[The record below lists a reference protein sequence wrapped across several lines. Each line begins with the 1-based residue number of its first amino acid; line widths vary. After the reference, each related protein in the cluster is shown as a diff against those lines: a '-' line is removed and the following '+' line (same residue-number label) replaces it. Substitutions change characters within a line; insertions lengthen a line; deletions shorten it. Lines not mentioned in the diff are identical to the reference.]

1 MRGRD
6 DEGQATVELALVLP
20 FLVLFVLLVV
30 QFGLVVSD
38 RIELAHA
45 ARAAARAAVEDPSPG
60 AVIAAARHAA
70 DLDPS
75 RLHVEVSGGRTLGDT
90 ITVVV
95 RYTSVTD
102 VPLAGALVPN
112 VSFSERLSAE
122 VG

>member
-1 MRGRD
+1 MWGRR

-20 FLVLFVLLVV
+20 FLVLMVLAAV
-30 QFGLVVSD
+30 QFGLVVRD
-38 RIELAHA
+38 RIELAHV
-45 ARAAARAAVEDPSPG
+45 ARVAVRAAVEDPTSG
-60 AVIAAARHAA
+60 AVTAAARRAA

-75 RLHVEVSGGRTLGDT
+75 RLHVAVSGGRSTGDT
-90 ITVVV
+90 VTVVV

-102 VPLAGALVPN
+102 VPVVGALVPD